1 MTRVS
6 SSGLYMCGENVK
18 RIMLTVAYDGTYY
31 HGWQYQ
37 NNGKTIEGELNKAL
51 SKLLQTEVEVIGAS
65 RTDAGVHALCNVAVF
80 DSGAAIP
87 AEKYA
92 YALNQMLPID
102 IRIRNSRE
110 VPMDFHPRK
119 TETVKTY
126 EYRIDC
132 EEFADPLKTR
142 YAYFTYVPLDE
153 KKMQEA
159 AFYLV
164 GTHDFKSFCSVNT
177 TATTTVRTIFDI
189 QVIRE
194 GADIMVRITGNGFL
208 YNMVR
213 IIVGTLMDV
222 GRGRYEPEMVK
233 RILEKK
239 DRCAAGPTVPACG
252 LLLKELH
259 FLQLESTIN

>member
-1 MTRVS
+1 M
-6 SSGLYMCGENVK
+6 K

-51 SKLLQTEVEVIGAS
+51 SRLLQKDIEVIGAS

-80 DSGAAIP
+80 DTKAEIP
-87 AEKYA
+87 PEKYA

-102 IRIRNSRE
+102 IRIRKSQE
-110 VPMDFHPRK
+110 VPADFHPRK
-119 TETVKTY
+119 TDTIKTY
-126 EYRIDC
+126 EYHIDC
-132 EEFADPLKTR
+132 EEFANPLKTR
-142 YAYFTYVPLDE
+142 YAYFTYVPLDDV
-153 KKMQEA
+153 KMREA
-159 AFYLV
+159 AVHLI

-177 TATTTVRTIFDI
+177 TATSTERTIHDI
-189 QVIRE
+189 QIIRDS
-194 GADIMVRITGNGFL
+194 ADIYIRITGNGFL

-233 RILEKK
+233 RILEKT

-252 LLLKELH
+252 LILRELI
-259 FLQLESTIN
+259 FLNLENQ